1 MATTETAADR
11 VTAAEAQPLPSDDAS
26 NVLPPTSAALEALM
40 SSVDAAESAEATAA
54 RAEALEQLA
63 LSHAM
68 CDQAADA
75 CFYLCRSLG
84 LARQQEPGGEP
95 DLELLFQLLG
105 ALADLPS
112 EINAMPLP
120 EGEADGLG
128 IAELCHQLSAARE
141 LTTEAWNEAADQN
154 HALAPCPAA
163 SAMAL
168 H

>member
-1 MATTETAADR
+1 MANSKTAH
-11 VTAAEAQPLPSDDAS
+11 PLLPQDDDAIA
-26 NVLPPTSAALEALM
+26 VPPASAALDALADRSDAPEAQ
-40 SSVDAAESAEATAA
+40 AA

-68 CDQAADA
+68 CDQAAEA

-84 LARQQEPGGEP
+84 LARQQQAPDAAP

-105 ALADLPS
+105 ALSDLPGEVS
-112 EINAMPLP
+112 AMPLP

-128 IAELCHQLSAARE
+128 VAELCHQLSAARE
-141 LTTEAWNEAADQN
+141 LTTAAWNEATESDEACPT
-154 HALAPCPAA
+154 APAR
-163 SAMAL
+163 AL

>member
-1 MATTETAADR
+1 MANSKTAS
-11 VTAAEAQPLPSDDAS
+11 PLLPQDDDLIA
-26 NVLPPTSAALEALM
+26 VPPASAALDALADR
-40 SSVDAAESAEATAA
+40 SDDPAAQTA

-63 LSHAM
+63 MSHAM

-84 LARQQEPGGEP
+84 LARQQQSPDAAP

-105 ALADLPS
+105 ALADLPGEVS
-112 EINAMPLP
+112 ALPMP

-128 IAELCHQLSAARE
+128 VAELCHQLSAARE
-141 LTTEAWNEAADQN
+141 MTTAAWNEAAELDESV
-154 HALAPCPAA
+154 AACPAGPA
-163 SAMAL
+163 RAL

>member
-1 MATTETAADR
+1 MAQSKTAS
-11 VTAAEAQPLPSDDAS
+11 PLLPQDDDVIA
-26 NVLPPTSAALEALM
+26 VAPASAALDALANR
-40 SSVDAAESAEATAA
+40 SDDPAAQAA

-84 LARQQEPGGEP
+84 LARQQQTPDAAP

-105 ALADLPS
+105 ALADLPGEVS
-112 EINAMPLP
+112 ALPMPA
-120 EGEADGLG
+120 GEADGLG
-128 IAELCHQLSAARE
+128 VAELCHQLSAARE
-141 LTTEAWNEAADQN
+141 ITTAAWNEAVESNEAV
-154 HALAPCPAA
+154 AACPAA
-163 SAMAL
+163 PARAL

>member
-1 MATTETAADR
+1 MPLTDDDLLVAPPVSASLDALR
-11 VTAAEAQPLPSDDAS
+11 LNAEDAQAQ
-26 NVLPPTSAALEALM
+26 
-40 SSVDAAESAEATAA
+40 AA
-54 RAEALEQLA
+54 RSEALEQLA

-68 CDQAADA
+68 SEDASQA

-84 LARQQEPGGEP
+84 LARQQTADGAP

-112 EINAMPLP
+112 EIQSMPVP

-128 IAELCHQLSAARE
+128 VAELCHQLSAARE
-141 LTTEAWNEAADQN
+141 LTAAAWDDAAD
-154 HALAPCPAA
+154 HDPALAPCPA
-163 SAMAL
+163 SAAHAL

>member
-1 MATTETAADR
+1 MAHTKTAASLPTQDDDLIAVPPSSATLDALADR
-11 VTAAEAQPLPSDDAS
+11 SDD
-26 NVLPPTSAALEALM
+26 PAAQ
-40 SSVDAAESAEATAA
+40 AA

-84 LARQQEPGGEP
+84 LARQQQTPDAAP

-112 EINAMPLP
+112 EVSALPLP

-128 IAELCHQLSAARE
+128 VAELCHQLGAARE
-141 LTTEAWNEAADQN
+141 LTAAAWNDAAEQDL
-154 HALAPCPAA
+154 ALAPCPAA
-163 SAMAL
+163 PARAL

>member
-1 MATTETAADR
+1 MANSKTAA
-11 VTAAEAQPLPSDDAS
+11 VLLTSDDHLLAAAPKS
-26 NVLPPTSAALEALM
+26 AVLDALADGSEDPAAQ
-40 SSVDAAESAEATAA
+40 AA
-54 RAEALEQLA
+54 RAEALERLA

-84 LARQQEPGGEP
+84 LARQQQSPDAAP

-105 ALADLPS
+105 ALADLPAEVS
-112 EINAMPLP
+112 AMPLP

-128 IAELCHQLSAARE
+128 VAELCHQLSAARD
-141 LTTEAWNEAADQN
+141 LTTAAWHDAAEQDDALAACPTAPA
-154 HALAPCPAA
+154 HAL
-163 SAMAL
+163 

>member
-1 MATTETAADR
+1 MANSKTA
-11 VTAAEAQPLPSDDAS
+11 VPLLLQDDE
-26 NVLPPTSAALEALM
+26 VLAVPPVSAALDALADR
-40 SSVDAAESAEATAA
+40 SGDPAAEAA

-63 LSHAM
+63 MSHAM

-84 LARQQEPGGEP
+84 LARQQQTPDAAP

-112 EINAMPLP
+112 EVSAMPMP

-128 IAELCHQLSAARE
+128 VAELCHQLSAARE
-141 LTTEAWNEAADQN
+141 LTTAAWHEAAESDGS
-154 HALAPCPAA
+154 LAACPAA
-163 SAMAL
+163 PAHAL

>member
-1 MATTETAADR
+1 MANSKTAS
-11 VTAAEAQPLPSDDAS
+11 PLLPQDDELIA
-26 NVLPPTSAALEALM
+26 VAPASAALDALADR
-40 SSVDAAESAEATAA
+40 SEEPAAQAA

-84 LARQQEPGGEP
+84 LARQQQSADAAP

-105 ALADLPS
+105 ALADLPAEVS
-112 EINAMPLP
+112 ALPMP

-128 IAELCHQLSAARE
+128 VAELCHQLSAARE
-141 LTTEAWNEAADQN
+141 MTTAAWNEAADID
-154 HALAPCPAA
+154 ATVAACPAA
-163 SAMAL
+163 PARAL

>member
-1 MATTETAADR
+1 MANSKTAALLLPQDDD
-11 VTAAEAQPLPSDDAS
+11 VTVVPPASAGLDALADCSEDPAAQ
-26 NVLPPTSAALEALM
+26 
-40 SSVDAAESAEATAA
+40 AA

-63 LSHAM
+63 MSHAM

-84 LARQQEPGGEP
+84 LARQQQTPDAAP

-112 EINAMPLP
+112 EVSALPLP

-128 IAELCHQLSAARE
+128 VAELCHQLSAARD
-141 LTTEAWNEAADQN
+141 LTTAAWHEATESDASIAA
-154 HALAPCPAA
+154 CPAA
-163 SAMAL
+163 PAHAL

>member
-1 MATTETAADR
+1 MATTDTAADR
-11 VTAAEAQPLPSDDAS
+11 VLAAEALALPSDETSLAQ
-26 NVLPPTSAALEALM
+26 PPISGALEALM
-40 SSVDAAESAEATAA
+40 TSVEAAESAEAQAA

-105 ALADLPS
+105 ALADLPA
-112 EINAMPLP
+112 EINAMPVP

-141 LTTEAWNEAADQN
+141 LTTEAWNEAADFNQ
-154 HALAPCPAA
+154 ALTPCPAG
-163 SAMAL
+163 SSMAL

>member
-1 MATTETAADR
+1 MATPKPCS
-11 VTAAEAQPLPSDDAS
+11 PLPPKDDDTL
-26 NVLPPTSAALEALM
+26 VGPPVSATLEALRDT
-40 SSVDAAESAEATAA
+40 SDDPAAQAA

-68 CDQAADA
+68 CDQAAEA

-84 LARQQEPGGEP
+84 LARQQQAPDAEP

-105 ALADLPS
+105 ALADLPAEVS
-112 EINAMPLP
+112 ALPLP

-128 IAELCHQLSAARE
+128 VAELCHQLGAARE
-141 LTTEAWNEAADQN
+141 LTTAAWHDAAEQDQ
-154 HALAPCPAA
+154 AVAPCPAA
-163 SAMAL
+163 PARAL